1 MAVIKA
7 KNTAGE
13 WVNVASADAT
23 TITNEI
29 IGMLKTAVIPY
40 TTDTLSYDL
49 SPYVKENDEF
59 ILFFVCE
66 FDVNTENATPTGANN
81 IYGFNHIGGVA
92 SVGVLD
98 SSANWRVESLND
110 VLGSFN
116 ANIQAKYFTWDEA
129 TRVLTF
135 IRPLHNHSSMGDKAL
150 LLYTGI
156 KEA

>member
-13 WVNVASADAT
+13 WVNVASAEAT

-29 IGMLKTAVIPY
+29 MGTLKTAVIPY

-66 FDVNTENATPTGANN
+66 FDVNAGNATSTGANK
-81 IYGFNHIGGVA
+81 IYSFNHIGGVA
-92 SVGVLD
+92 SVGALN
-98 SSANWRVESLND
+98 SSANWRVKSLSD
-110 VLGSFN
+110 VLSSFN
-116 ANIQAKYFTWDEA
+116 ADKQAKYFTWDEA

-135 IRPLHNHSSMGDKAL
+135 IRPLNNYSSMGDKAL
-150 LLYTGI
+150 LLYCDV